1 MNAIETQESAAL
13 LAALRQA
20 LGPDSV
26 VTDPE
31 RLAPWLR
38 DERGRFEGKALCLL
52 LPKDTAAVAEAV
64 RFCGRHRHPIVPQGG
79 NTGLAGGATP
89 FDSGREVLLNL
100 GRLKRLRALDPE
112 GFTITVEAGMTL
124 KEVQEAAAAADRLF
138 PLSLGAEGTCQIGG
152 NIATNAGGIHVIR
165 YGNTRELVLGLEV
178 VLADGSLWQGLKAL
192 RKDNSGY
199 DLKQLFIGAEGTL
212 GIITAATLKLFP
224 LPRAQA
230 TAMIA
235 VESAAAAVSLL
246 ARARSESGER
256 VTACEI
262 MGRQGLDFARRHV
275 PGLPRPLDPL
285 PPWSLILELSA
296 GRREEPV
303 AETLEAI
310 LAEALAEGLATDA
323 VVAQNEA
330 QAADFWKLR
339 EAIVWAQKP
348 EGASIK
354 HDVSVPVASVPRFLD
369 EALAA
374 VAAQVPGLR
383 PVPFG
388 HLGDGNIHFN
398 VTKPEGMEDAR
409 FLAEGERMNARVHD
423 IALALGGSISAEHG
437 IGRLKIGENLR
448 TKDPVAIRLMQSLK
462 QALDPEGLFN
472 PGKVV
477 PALDE

>member
-1 MNAIETQESAAL
+1 MKAMEAGEGEAL

-20 LGPDSV
+20 LGAEAV
-26 VTDPE
+26 VTEPARLDPH
-31 RLAPWLR
+31 LR

-52 LPKDTAAVAEAV
+52 LPADTAAVAEAV
-64 RFCGRHRHPIVPQGG
+64 RLCARHRHPIVPQGG
-79 NTGLAGGATP
+79 NTGLCGGATP

-100 GRLKRLRALDPE
+100 GRMRRLRALDAE

-124 KEVQEAAAAADRLF
+124 QEVQQAAAAADRLF

-165 YGNTRELVLGLEV
+165 YGNMRDLVLGLEV
-178 VLADGSLWQGLKAL
+178 VLADGSLWPGLKGL

-230 TAMIA
+230 TAMVA
-235 VESAAAAVSLL
+235 VTNAAAAVSLL
-246 ARARSESGER
+246 ALARSESGER

-262 MGRQGLDFARRHV
+262 MGRQGLEFAQRHV
-275 PGLPRPLDPL
+275 PGLPRPLQPL

-296 GRREEPV
+296 GRREEPIG
-303 AETLEAI
+303 ETLEAI
-310 LAEALAEGLATDA
+310 LSRALEEGLAADA
-323 VVAQNEA
+323 VIAQNAA

-339 EAIVWAQKP
+339 EAIVWAQRP

-354 HDVSVPVASVPRFLD
+354 HDIAVPVASVPRFLD
-369 EALAA
+369 QAIAA
-374 VAAQVPGLR
+374 CQAQVPGLR

-398 VTKPEGMEDAR
+398 VTKPEAMDDAR
-409 FLAEGERMNARVHD
+409 FLAEGEEMNRRVHD
-423 IALALGGSISAEHG
+423 IVLALGGSISAEHG
-437 IGRLKIGENLR
+437 IGRLKVAENLR
-448 TKDPVAIRLMQSLK
+448 TKDAVAIRLMQSLK
-462 QALDPEGLFN
+462 HALDPAGLFN

-477 PALDE
+477 PQD

>member
-1 MNAIETQESAAL
+1 MNAIETQESTAL

-20 LGPDSV
+20 IGEDAV
-26 VTDPE
+26 VTAPE
-31 RLAPWLR
+31 SLAPHLQ
-38 DERGRFEGKALCLL
+38 DERGRFKGEALCLL
-52 LPKDTAAVAEAV
+52 LPADTAAVAEAV
-64 RFCGRHRHPIVPQGG
+64 KLCARHRHPIVPQGG
-79 NTGLAGGATP
+79 NTGLCGGATP

-100 GRLKRLRALDPE
+100 GRMKRLRALDAE
-112 GFTITVEAGMTL
+112 GFTLTVEAGMTL
-124 KEVQEAAAAADRLF
+124 QEVQQAAAAADRLF

-165 YGNTRELVLGLEV
+165 YGNTRDLVLGLEV
-178 VLADGSLWQGLKAL
+178 VLADGSVWQGLKGL

-230 TAMIA
+230 TAMVA

-246 ARARSESGER
+246 ALARSESGER

-262 MGRQGLDFARRHV
+262 MGRQGLDFAQRHV

-296 GRREEPV
+296 GRKDEPL

-310 LAEALAEGLATDA
+310 LARALEEGWAADA
-323 VVAQNEA
+323 VIAQNEA

-339 EAIVWAQKP
+339 EAIVWAQRP

-354 HDVSVPVASVPRFLD
+354 HDIAVPVASVPRFLD
-369 EALAA
+369 AA
-374 VAAQVPGLR
+374 IAACRAQVPGLR

-398 VTKPEGMEDAR
+398 VTKPEGMDDAR
-409 FLAEGERMNARVHD
+409 FLAEGEEMNRRVHD
-423 IALALGGSISAEHG
+423 IVLALGGSISAEHG
-437 IGRLKIGENLR
+437 IGRLKVTENLR
-448 TKDPVAIRLMQSLK
+448 TKDPVAIRLMRTLK
-462 QALDPEGLFN
+462 AALDPEGLFN

-477 PALDE
+477 PRE

>member
-1 MNAIETQESAAL
+1 MAAAERNEPAASGAAL

-20 LGPDSV
+20 LGPDAV
-26 VTDPE
+26 VTDAE

-38 DERGRFEGKALCLL
+38 DERGRFEGKALCLVT
-52 LPKDTAAVAEAV
+52 PADTAGVAEAV
-64 RFCGRHRHPIVPQGG
+64 KLCGRFRHPIVPQGG
-79 NTGLAGGATP
+79 NTGLCGGATP
-89 FDSGREVLLNL
+89 FDSGREVLLGL
-100 GRLKRLRALDPE
+100 GRLKRLRAIDAE

-124 KEVQEAAAAADRLF
+124 QEVQEAAAAADRLF

-165 YGNTRELVLGLEV
+165 YGNTRDLVLGLEV
-178 VLADGSLWQGLKAL
+178 VLADGSLWNGLKGL

-199 DLKQLFIGAEGTL
+199 DLKQLFIGSEGTL
-212 GIITAATLKLFP
+212 GIVTAATLKLFP

-235 VESAAAAVSLL
+235 VEDAAAAVSLL
-246 ARARSESGER
+246 AMARSQSGDR

-262 MGRQGLDFARRHV
+262 LCRQGLEFARRHV

-285 PPWSLILELSA
+285 PTWSVILELSA

-303 AETLEAI
+303 GETLEAI
-310 LAEALAEGLATDA
+310 LAEALDRGLATDA
-323 VVAQNEA
+323 VIAQNEG

-354 HDVSVPVASVPRFLD
+354 HDVAVPVASVPRFLQ

-398 VTKPEGMEDAR
+398 ITKPEGMADAA
-409 FLAEGERMNARVHD
+409 FLAEADRMNERVHD
-423 IALALGGSISAEHG
+423 IVLSLGGSISAEHG
-437 IGRLKIGENLR
+437 IGRLKVQENLR

-462 QALDPEGLFN
+462 QALDPDGLLN

-477 PALDE
+477 P

>member
-1 MNAIETQESAAL
+1 MNAVDRQESAAL
-13 LAALRQA
+13 LAALRAA
-20 LGPDSV
+20 LGDDAV
-26 VTDPE
+26 ITDPE

-38 DERGRFEGKALCLL
+38 DERGRFEGKALCILF
-52 LPKDTAAVAEAV
+52 PKDTAAVSEAV
-64 RFCGRHRHPIVPQGG
+64 KLCGRHRHPIVPQGG
-79 NTGLAGGATP
+79 NTGLCGGATP

-100 GRLKRLRALDPE
+100 GRMKRLRALDPE
-112 GFTITVEAGMTL
+112 GFTMTVEAGMTL
-124 KEVQEAAAAADRLF
+124 QEVQNAADSVDRLF

-165 YGNTRELVLGLEV
+165 YGNTRDLVLGLEV
-178 VLADGSLWQGLKAL
+178 VLADGSLWNGLRGL

-212 GIITAATLKLFP
+212 GIVTAATLKLFP
-224 LPRAQA
+224 APRAQA
-230 TAMIA
+230 VALIA
-235 VESAAAAVSLL
+235 VDDVTSAVSIL
-246 ARARSESGER
+246 ASARSASGER

-262 MGRQGLDFARRHV
+262 LCRQGLEFVRRHV
-275 PGLPRPLDPL
+275 PGAPRPLDPL

-296 GRREEPV
+296 GRPEDPV
-303 AETLEAI
+303 TETLEAI
-310 LAEALAEGLATDA
+310 LAEALEEGLATDA

-374 VAAQVPGLR
+374 VAEQVPGLR

-398 VTKPEGMEDAR
+398 ITKPEGMDDAR
-409 FLAEGERMNARVHD
+409 FLAEQDRMNARVHD
-423 IALALGGSISAEHG
+423 IVLSLGGSISAEHG
-437 IGRLKIGENLR
+437 IGRLKIGENQR
-448 TKDPVAIRLMQSLK
+448 TKDPVALRLMQTLK
-462 QALDPEGLFN
+462 HALDPDGLFN

-477 PALDE
+477 P